1 MVEPVKRDYRSELR
15 ATQAA
20 DTRRSIVS
28 TAARLFAEDGY
39 GATTIDAVANAA
51 GVSRKTVF
59 TAVGGKVE
67 LLKTALDWAV
77 AGDDAPQAISER
89 PAIRELL
96 AGGDPVELL
105 AGWVRAIVEIDVR
118 VAGLFAALEIAA
130 DADDEA
136 RRLLQEYQ
144 RQRLAG
150 GQEVVRR
157 LSQLD
162 ALGDGL
168 SSAKAGDVAWLAT
181 DPVIFTRFVKDRGW
195 SVKVFEAWLQR
206 SLVAQLLACTSV
218 PGSGVNPRPT
228 RHVGYP

>member
-1 MVEPVKRDYRSELR
+1 
-15 ATQAA
+15 
-20 DTRRSIVS
+20 
-28 TAARLFAEDGY
+28 
-39 GATTIDAVANAA
+39 
-51 GVSRKTVF
+51 VF

-77 AGDDAPQAISER
+77 AGDDAPLALSER
-89 PAIRELL
+89 PAIRKLL

-105 AGWVRAIVEIDVR
+105 AAWVRAIVEIDVR

-136 RRLLQEYQ
+136 RRLLQEYR

-168 SSAKAGDVAWLAT
+168 SRAKAIDVAWLAT

-195 SVKVFEAWLQR
+195 TVKAFEAWLQR
-206 SLVAQLLACTSV
+206 SLVAQLLA
-218 PGSGVNPRPT
+218 
-228 RHVGYP
+228 

>member
-1 MVEPVKRDYRSELR
+1 MKDTVKRDYRSVLR

-28 TAARLFAEDGY
+28 TATRSFIEVGY
-39 GATTIDAVANAA
+39 GATTIDAVADAA

-59 TAVGGKVE
+59 TSVGGKVE

-77 AGDDAPQAISER
+77 AGDDQPLALADR
-89 PAIRELL
+89 PAMRRLL
-96 AGGDPVELL
+96 AGDDPVELL
-105 AGWVRAIVEIDVR
+105 SGWVHAMVEIDVR

-136 RRLLQEYQ
+136 RGLLETYR

-150 GQEVVRR
+150 AREVIKR
-157 LSQLD
+157 LGKLD

-168 SSAKAGDVAWLAT
+168 SRARAGDVAWFAT
-181 DPVIFTRFVKDRGW
+181 DPVLFDRFVRVRKW
-195 SVKVFEAWLQR
+195 SVEAFEEWLRR
-206 SLVAQLLACTSV
+206 SLVAQLLARDTA
-218 PGSGVNPRPT
+218 PRT
-228 RHVGYP
+228 

>member
-1 MVEPVKRDYRSELR
+1 MVERVKRDYRSELR

-20 DTRRSIVS
+20 DTRHSIVS
-28 TAARLFAEDGY
+28 TAARLFAEAGY
-39 GATTIDAVANAA
+39 GATTIDTVADAA

-77 AGDDAPQAISER
+77 AGDDAPLALSER
-89 PAIRELL
+89 PAIRKLL

-105 AGWVRAIVEIDVR
+105 AAWVRAIVEIDVR

-136 RRLLQEYQ
+136 RRLLQEYR

-168 SSAKAGDVAWLAT
+168 SRAKAIDVAWLAT

-195 SVKVFEAWLQR
+195 TVKAFEAWLQR
-206 SLVAQLLACTSV
+206 SLVAQLLA
-218 PGSGVNPRPT
+218 
-228 RHVGYP
+228 